1 MQQQASLDPLK
12 NIPTQ
17 NTVAIQHTPCTI
29 LYISNSQ
36 AITFNPDIEAKLLA
50 VSQCAQKSPA
60 IQLAATRFLLMPLRF
75 NLFSPRG
82 STKFILLCLK

>member
-17 NTVAIQHTPCTI
+17 NTVATQHTLCTI
-29 LYISNSQ
+29 LYIGNSQ
-36 AITFNPDIEAKLLA
+36 AITFNPDIKAKLLA

-60 IQLAATRFLLMPLRF
+60 IVSSHQVLADATE
-75 NLFSPRG
+75 
-82 STKFILLCLK
+82 I